1 MRVGSLVHVL
11 QIRGCHTPPQKTDM
25 GLGVVLAVHE
35 SQPMKLNGTEF
46 ELGETATVKLAS
58 GDVKQFHKS
67 DFRVIA

>member
-1 MRVGSLVHVL
+1 
-11 QIRGCHTPPQKTDM
+11 M

-35 SQPMKLNGTEF
+35 SQPMKLYGTEF

-67 DFRVIA
+67 DFKVIA

>member
-1 MRVGSLVHVL
+1 MKVGDLIEHKWSAKGVV
-11 QIRGCHTPPQKTDM
+11 GPQKTDM

-35 SQPMKLNGTEF
+35 SQPMKLYGTEF